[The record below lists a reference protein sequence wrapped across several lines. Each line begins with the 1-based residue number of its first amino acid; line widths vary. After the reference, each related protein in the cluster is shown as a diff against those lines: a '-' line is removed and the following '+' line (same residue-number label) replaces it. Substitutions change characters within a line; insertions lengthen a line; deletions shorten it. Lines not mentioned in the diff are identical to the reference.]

1 MKQFLTYT
9 LSSLLI
15 STNLLTGQNHVNEN
29 DNENQLQHQQQPT
42 LINQIINDINQFN
55 RHIMQDLE
63 QIHEQRNNNIQQLH
77 DDFNNLH
84 KQHEQNRNQLKN
96 EIDQLHNEREQ
107 HRQQIHDDL
116 NDLHNRHVQIHND
129 LDQLHNEREQRRQQI
144 HDDLDDLNNR
154 HIHIQ
159 IHNDLDQL
167 DKQLKERHEEYQQR
181 QQQLDKELKQ
191 SQAELDQ
198 VRNQIKHDL
207 DESADRQ
214 QQLKHD
220 LSQLFDDDQL
230 KDVIDHISTKDKTNK
245 QIADEIIQHV
255 HHAHTMSDDLL
266 ESMLNKAN
274 NKEDFIAHLLSPNL
288 SSNEAH
294 KVAREILNKH
304 LNSAQTIQEVKD
316 RLKQYGISSSDD
328 ILNQA
333 INHAHN
339 KREAIEAVLRTK
351 FNHDKAHLLAGIIA
365 KAQTHKANIM
375 DLIHHQ
381 LNHASTDLLKA
392 EHDAH
397 KARRDVKS
405 ILDPIINRP
414 SLLDRIEQNKR
425 RTGPLE
431 SSRNLNQH
439 NDVNDSHFDKVLKQI
454 GNHDSKSPERAL
466 DPQRSKILND
476 DGNIS
481 LPAAGQVFK
490 QHWIPFAIIILTSG
504 GALITHQ
511 INKRHKM
518 NE

>member
-1 MKQFLTYT
+1 LKGGFIMKQFLTYT

-116 NDLHNRHVQIHND
+116 NDLHNRH
-129 LDQLHNEREQRRQQI
+129 
-144 HDDLDDLNNR
+144 
-154 HIHIQ
+154 IQ

-167 DKQLKERHEEYQQR
+167 DKQLKERHEESQQR

-207 DESADRQ
+207 DESADRK

-230 KDVIDHISTKDKTNK
+230 KDVLDHISTKDKTNK

-255 HHAHTMSDDLL
+255 HHAHTTSDDLL

-274 NKEDFIAHLLSPNL
+274 NKEDFIAHLLLPNL

-397 KARRDVKS
+397 KARRDAKS

-425 RTGPLE
+425 RTGSLE

-466 DPQRSKILND
+466 DPQRSKLLND

>member
-15 STNLLTGQNHVNEN
+15 STNLLTGQSHINEN
-29 DNENQLQHQQQPT
+29 NNENQLQHQQQQQQQPI
-42 LINQIINDINQFN
+42 LMNQIINDMIQFN
-55 RHIMQDLE
+55 RHIMRDLE
-63 QIHEQRNNNIQQLH
+63 QIHEKRENNIQQFH
-77 DDFNNLH
+77 DDLNALH
-84 KQHEQNRNQLKN
+84 KQHEQNRNQLKK
-96 EIDQLHNEREQ
+96 EINQLHNEKEQ

-116 NDLHNRHVQIHND
+116 DDLHNQ
-129 LDQLHNEREQRRQQI
+129 
-144 HDDLDDLNNR
+144 
-154 HIHIQ
+154 HIQ

-167 DKQLKERHEEYQQR
+167 DKQLKERHEESQQR
-181 QQQLDKELKQ
+181 QQRLDKELKQ

-207 DESADRQ
+207 DESVDRQ

-230 KDVIDHISTKDKTNK
+230 KDIFDHISTKDKTNK

-255 HHAHTMSDDLL
+255 HHAHTTSDDLL

-294 KVAREILNKH
+294 KVAREILNKN

-316 RLKQYGISSSDD
+316 RLKRYGISSSDN

-397 KARRDVKS
+397 KARRDAKS

-425 RTGPLE
+425 RTGSLE
-431 SSRNLNQH
+431 SNHNLNQH
-439 NDVNDSHFDKVLKQI
+439 ENINDSHLDKVLKQI
-454 GNHDSKSPERAL
+454 GNHDSKSPDKAL
-466 DPQRSKILND
+466 DPQQSKILND

-490 QHWIPFAIIILTSG
+490 QHWIPFAIIMLASG
-504 GALITHQ
+504 GALIARQ

>member
-63 QIHEQRNNNIQQLH
+63 QIHEQRHNNIQQMH
-77 DDFNNLH
+77 DDFNALH

-96 EIDQLHNEREQ
+96 EIDQFHNEREQ
-107 HRQQIHDDL
+107 HQQKIHDNL
-116 NDLHNRHVQIHND
+116 NNLHNQHVQIHND

-144 HDDLDDLNNR
+144 HDDLDDLHNR
-154 HIHIQ
+154 HIQ

-167 DKQLKERHEEYQQR
+167 DKQLKERHEESQQR
-181 QQQLDKELKQ
+181 QQQLDKKLKQ

-220 LSQLFDDDQL
+220 LSQIFDDDQL

-255 HHAHTMSDDLL
+255 HHAHTTSDDLL

-316 RLKQYGISSSDD
+316 RLKKYGVSSSDD

-397 KARRDVKS
+397 KAKRDAKS

-431 SSRNLNQH
+431 SNHNLNQH
-439 NDVNDSHFDKVLKQI
+439 NDINDSHFDKVLKQI
-454 GNHDSKSPERAL
+454 GNHDSKSPDKAL
-466 DPQRSKILND
+466 DPQQSKIMND

-481 LPAAGQVFK
+481 LPATGKVFK
-490 QHWIPFAIIILTSG
+490 QHWIPFVVIILTSG
-504 GALITHQ
+504 GALIARQ
-511 INKRHKM
+511 VKLKRRKM

>member
-15 STNLLTGQNHVNEN
+15 STNLLTGQNHTNEN
-29 DNENQLQHQQQPT
+29 DNENQLQQQQPI
-42 LINQIINDINQFN
+42 LMNQIINDMIQFN

-63 QIHEQRNNNIQQLH
+63 QIHEKRENNIQQFH
-77 DDFNNLH
+77 DDLNALH
-84 KQHEQNRNQLKN
+84 KKHEQNRTQLKDEINQLHN
-96 EIDQLHNEREQ
+96 EREQHRQQIHDDLDDLHNRHIQIHNDLDQLHNEREQ

-116 NDLHNRHVQIHND
+116 NDLHNQ
-129 LDQLHNEREQRRQQI
+129 
-144 HDDLDDLNNR
+144 
-154 HIHIQ
+154 HIQ
-159 IHNDLDQL
+159 IHNDLDHL
-167 DKQLKERHEEYQQR
+167 DKQLKERHEEFQQR

-191 SQAELDQ
+191 SQEELDQ
-198 VRNQIKHDL
+198 LRNQIKDDL
-207 DESADRQ
+207 DESTNRQ
-214 QQLKHD
+214 QKLKQD

-230 KDVIDHISTKDKTNK
+230 KDVLDHISTKDKTNK
-245 QIADEIIQHV
+245 QIADEITQHI
-255 HHAHTMSDDLL
+255 HHVQTTGDDLL
-266 ESMLNKAN
+266 ESMLNRAN

-397 KARRDVKS
+397 KARRDAKS

-414 SLLDRIEQNKR
+414 TLLDRIEQNKR

-431 SSRNLNQH
+431 SRHNLNQH
-439 NDVNDSHFDKVLKQI
+439 DDLNDSHFDKVLKQI
-454 GNHDSKSPERAL
+454 GNHDSKSPDKAL
-466 DPQRSKILND
+466 DPHRSKIMND

-490 QHWIPFAIIILTSG
+490 QHWGILSLIAIASG
-504 GALITHQ
+504 GALVVSQ
-511 INKRHKM
+511 IKRKKT
-518 NE
+518 N

>member
-15 STNLLTGQNHVNEN
+15 STNLLTGQSHINEN
-29 DNENQLQHQQQPT
+29 NNENQLQHQQQQQQPI
-42 LINQIINDINQFN
+42 LMNQIINDMIQFN
-55 RHIMQDLE
+55 RHIMRDLE
-63 QIHEQRNNNIQQLH
+63 QIHEKRENNIQQFH
-77 DDFNNLH
+77 DDLNALH

-96 EIDQLHNEREQ
+96 EINQLHNEKEQ

-116 NDLHNRHVQIHND
+116 DDLHNQ
-129 LDQLHNEREQRRQQI
+129 
-144 HDDLDDLNNR
+144 
-154 HIHIQ
+154 HIQ
-159 IHNDLDQL
+159 IHNDLDHL
-167 DKQLKERHEEYQQR
+167 DKQLKERHKESQQR
-181 QQQLDKELKQ
+181 QQRLDKELKQ

-207 DESADRQ
+207 DESTDRQ

-220 LSQLFDDDQL
+220 LSQLFDDDQF
-230 KDVIDHISTKDKTNK
+230 KDIFDHISTKDKTNK

-255 HHAHTMSDDLL
+255 HHAHTTSDDLL

-316 RLKQYGISSSDD
+316 RLKRYGISSSDN

-392 EHDAH
+392 EHDTH
-397 KARRDVKS
+397 KARRDAKS

-431 SSRNLNQH
+431 SNHNLNQH
-439 NDVNDSHFDKVLKQI
+439 ENINDSHLDKVLKQI
-454 GNHDSKSPERAL
+454 GKHDSKSPDKAL
-466 DPQRSKILND
+466 DPQQSKIMND

-490 QHWIPFAIIILTSG
+490 QHWIPFAVIILTSG
-504 GALITHQ
+504 GALIARQ